1 MEILQEINELKNKI
15 AKYDIAYHQ
24 LDNPLIAD
32 YEYDELRIK
41 LAEFQ
46 KNYPQY
52 FSKDDEKIG
61 AQSLDI
67 FNKIMHSK
75 PMLSLANGFSSQ
87 DIADFIEKVQRFL
100 GLNEKNAVS
109 QNSLPDLFSN
119 NLPENNLD
127 FFSELKIDGLS
138 FSARYESGKLVYCAT
153 RGDGFEGEDVTQN
166 VKTIKNFPHILQS
179 SNPPK
184 ILEIR
189 GEIYMRKSDFL
200 ALNKIQEANSQKIF
214 ANPRNA
220 SAGSLRQLD
229 PEITKS
235 RNLSYFAYSV
245 GEYSADF
252 LCGSQSQ
259 LHKKLQDFGF
269 LVEPN
274 SKLCT
279 NLSDIINHYQLINDS
294 RFNLDYD
301 LDGMVYKVNDFDL
314 QKRLGYIARSPR
326 YAIAHK
332 FPAQKAKTTI
342 NDIVIQIGRTGALT
356 PVAILNPINIG
367 GVLVSRATLHNQDEI
382 LRKDIK
388 IGDLVVIQRAGDVIP
403 QILEVDFNH
412 RNSPNYQSKNFE
424 FPQNC
429 PVCGSEI
436 VKNNEDVVLRCS
448 GGLSCEAQLIETL
461 KHFVS
466 KDAFDISGLGKKQIE
481 NFFYEGRIK
490 AFKDI
495 FTLEKNE
502 KISENSLRA
511 KAGWGD
517 KSVDNLFLAINQ
529 KRQIEFD
536 RFIYAIG
543 IRHVGQTNSKVIA
556 NYFGNIENFVNFFKN
571 LTKISNEDLI
581 EKRISNEFN
590 EFCALDG
597 VGEKMPLAIL
607 DFFRSELNLK
617 MLEDVILELN
627 ILEAKKIISNSPLAG
642 KSVVFTGTMEKMS
655 RSEAKKIAEDLQMR
669 VVGSIS
675 AKTDYLVAGDEAG
688 SKLKKAQELNI
699 KILSESEWLKLI
711 S

>member
-166 VKTIKNFPHILQS
+166 IKTIKNFPHILQS

-581 EKRISNEFN
+581 EKRISNEFH

>member
-581 EKRISNEFN
+581 EKRISNEFH